1 MNIGI
6 EIGGT
11 KIQVVSGRADGTIEE
26 RHRFVVDK
34 SQGAA
39 GIQKNIEQILQALPQ
54 RPTAIGVG
62 FGGPVNHET
71 GQIATSHQIE
81 GWSGFNLKG
90 WLEKLTGAPVT
101 VENDANVAALGEA
114 LCGAGKG
121 YSHVFY
127 ITLGSGVGGGMVN
140 QGRLF
145 HSAFP
150 GEAEVGHVRMNKQGD
165 SLESVCS
172 GWALNNTIREV
183 LPSLPE
189 SSYLKKA
196 IGEAT
201 THEARYLA
209 EALQHEDPAAE
220 ELLLQYA
227 DNLAFGLSHVVH
239 LFHPDIIILGGGV
252 SLIGDPLLRAVRQI
266 LPTYVVS
273 TLHPVPVIALSQLGE
288 DVVPTGA
295 LLLTNY

>member
-11 KIQVVSGRADGTIEE
+11 KIQVVIGKADGTIEE
-26 RHRFVVDK
+26 RYRFIVDR
-34 SQGAA
+34 SQGAK
-39 GIQKNIEQILQALPQ
+39 GILLSIEQILGTLPNQ
-54 RPTAIGVG
+54 PEAIGVG
-62 FGGPVNHET
+62 FGGPVNRET
-71 GQIATSHQIE
+71 GLIATSHQIV
-81 GWSGFNLKG
+81 GWAGFSLKN
-90 WLEKLTGAPVT
+90 WLEENTGARVI
-101 VENDANVAALGEA
+101 VENDANTAALGEA
-114 LCGAGKG
+114 LCGAGKE
-121 YSHVFY
+121 YRHVFY

-140 QGRLF
+140 EGRLF

-172 GWALNNTIREV
+172 GWALNNTIREK

-189 SSYLKKA
+189 TSYLKKA

-201 THEARYLA
+201 SHEARYLS
-209 EALQHEDPAAE
+209 EALKNNDPAARDI
-220 ELLLQYA
+220 LMQYA

-239 LFHPDIIILGGGV
+239 LFHPEIIILGGGV
-252 SLIGDPLLRAVRQI
+252 SLIGDPLLNAVRLA
-266 LPTYVVS
+266 LPAYVVS

-295 LLLTNY
+295 LLLTNS